1 MNNSE
6 INSVLFPAIAAE
18 LKNMKYDD
26 LNLKRIREVPIFDV
40 CSKLGI
46 SLYGIGKLTKRTKCW
61 YHDDKH
67 PSMHVNK
74 KKNIYKCF
82 VCGKGGDV
90 IRLVQDYD
98 NKTFIE
104 ACDWLVSEFHVVLIE
119 DKQPSAGNSS
129 KSYSKLNNSGTNS
142 DQFPSAAGSKTS
154 SAFCPLPSDIVS
166 RSLSLDSQFCK
177 SVVSAGYLS
186 QGQIVAAANRYRLG
200 ASKEGGV
207 IFWEIDDQQQ
217 VHTGKIMY
225 YLPDCHRDK
234 EHHPTWIHS
243 LMKDKLPDNYELQH
257 CLFGL
262 HLLCP
267 AERKEITE
275 MSPSENATH
284 SQISAIS
291 ALSAGPKKVAIVESE
306 KTAVILS
313 ELFPDFLWLS
323 CGGLQMF
330 KPELLAPLVN
340 HKVMVFPDTDETG
353 EAYKQWLTVLQQAAK
368 LYPFKHPLR
377 ISNLLE
383 LHATP
388 EQKSRKID
396 LVDFI
401 FEHG

>member
-1 MNNSE
+1 MGDENRKACCPYHE
-6 INSVLFPAIAAE
+6 DQHP
-18 LKNMKYDD
+18 
-26 LNLKRIREVPIFDV
+26 
-40 CSKLGI
+40 
-46 SLYGIGKLTKRTKCW
+46 SLHFSTKRGCF
-61 YHDDKH
+61 
-67 PSMHVNK
+67 
-74 KKNIYKCF
+74 KCF
-82 VCGKGGDV
+82 VCGAKGDA
-90 IRLVQDYD
+90 IKLVQDQE
-98 NKTFIE
+98 NLSFTE
-104 ACDWLVSEFHVVLIE
+104 ACEWIIKECNIIVTDDTPAPKSVQSAKSVV
-119 DKQPSAGNSS
+119 DKKDLSAISAISAGPQ
-129 KSYSKLNNSGTNS
+129 T
-142 DQFPSAAGSKTS
+142 T

-207 IFWEIDDQQQ
+207 IFWEIDAQQQ

-225 YLPDCHRDK
+225 YQPDCHRDK

-275 MSPSENATH
+275 MSPSENATR

-291 ALSAGPKKVAIVESE
+291 ALSSTEDRSVALQSAGPKKVAIVESE

-340 HKVMVFPDTDETG
+340 HKVVVFPDTDETG

-368 LYPFKHPLR
+368 LYPFRYPLR

-388 EQKSRKID
+388 EQKSQKID